1 LKGKWTP
8 IGGARGSRCV
18 GMMGVGW
25 GVWSWAIIGVDK
37 VEGEKF
43 QYMYYLEGLG
53 KCLVGVPHSYEGL
66 GVDYKN

>member
-1 LKGKWTP
+1 
-8 IGGARGSRCV
+8 
-18 GMMGVGW
+18 M
-25 GVWSWAIIGVDK
+25 
-37 VEGEKF
+37 EGEKF